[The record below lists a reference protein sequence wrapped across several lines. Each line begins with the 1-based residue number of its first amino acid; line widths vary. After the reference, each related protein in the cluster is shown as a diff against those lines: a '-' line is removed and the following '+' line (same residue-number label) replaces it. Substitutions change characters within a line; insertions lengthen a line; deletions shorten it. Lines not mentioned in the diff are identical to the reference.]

1 MRSDLEAGYLLAV
14 CAAAVWTP
22 APLVAML
29 DALGSARKLVE
40 HARDP
45 YRKSADRT
53 VGLRLGDDVLA
64 RIARVD
70 DRAALDA
77 LREAHEADGSF
88 VTRSC
93 AGYPKRLL
101 HLCDAPPVLYH
112 RGSLQALENPTV
124 AIVGSR
130 AATHYGTSMASV
142 LGSDFAAFRVTV
154 ISGLARG
161 IDAAAHR
168 GALAGGGRTVAVI
181 GSGLQALYP
190 PYHALLADEMVARG
204 GAVVSEFPPRVA
216 ARPHQFPMRNRLVA
230 ALADATVVVEAGCK
244 SGALITARLAAE
256 LGRPVFALPGDVG
269 RPTSE
274 GTNGLI
280 KDGVTLT
287 TGALDVHG
295 LLNWPA
301 IPMTDPSTRSP
312 QRSAGAQES
321 VALSDRRGS
330 DALLSALTSGG
341 SDVEELSALTGL
353 DAATIAARLTVLEI
367 QGLVERHPGGRFSAV
382 KR

>member
-1 MRSDLEAGYLLAV
+1 VESDLEAGYLLAV

-29 DALGSARKLVE
+29 DAFGGARGLVE
-40 HARDP
+40 HARNPVPRSAGDP
-45 YRKSADRT
+45 GG
-53 VGLRLGDDVLA
+53 VRLGKDALA

-70 DRAALDA
+70 DRAALA
-77 LREAHEADGSF
+77 AVREAHEADGSF
-88 VTRSC
+88 VKRSC

-101 HLCDAPPVLYH
+101 DLCDAPPVLYH
-112 RGSLQALENPTV
+112 RGSLQALENATV

-130 AATHYGTSMASV
+130 AATHYGRSMAKAMA
-142 LGSDFAAFRVTV
+142 SDFGSFGVAV

-168 GALAGGGRTVAVI
+168 GALQQGAPTIAVI

-190 PYHALLADEMVARG
+190 PYHALLADEMVAAG
-204 GAVVSEFPPRVA
+204 GAVVSEFPPRIC

-230 ALADATVVVEAGCK
+230 ALADATIVVEAGCK
-244 SGALITARLAAE
+244 SGALITARLAAD

-287 TGALDVHG
+287 TGALDVCD
-295 LLNWPA
+295 LLNWRT
-301 IPMTDPSTRSP
+301 IPSPTRND
-312 QRSAGAQES
+312 GDS
-321 VALSDRRGS
+321 VERDG
-330 DALLSALTSGG
+330 LLSALSAGG

-353 DAATIAARLTVLEI
+353 DAATISARLTVLEI

-382 KR
+382 NR